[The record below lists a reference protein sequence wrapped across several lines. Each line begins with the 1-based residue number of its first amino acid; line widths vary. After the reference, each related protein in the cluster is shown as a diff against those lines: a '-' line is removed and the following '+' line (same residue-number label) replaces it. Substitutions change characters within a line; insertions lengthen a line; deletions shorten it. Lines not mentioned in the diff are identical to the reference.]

1 MYVSYLYPA
10 RIRPY
15 RPLVQAAEQKKAD
28 KKAEKK
34 AGKETGKKAAKGGEV
49 RTERRLRPYPRVSVH
64 VSYPYLTV
72 SKCILPYLTGQGRW
86 QGQARQSV
94 R

>member
-15 RPLVQAAEQKKAD
+15 RPLVQAAEK

-64 VSYPYLTV
+64 VSYPYFTV
-72 SKCILPYLTGQGRW
+72 S
-86 QGQARQSV
+86 
-94 R
+94 